1 MRGQKPLRLGRASS
15 GARTRGGIAGTGLQR
30 LPSRGGGDSVL
41 AVSSPSSS
49 GAEDQR
55 GGATPPLPPSPPQ
68 RPADTAT
75 ASGVSAALPPTPPP
89 RAGQRS
95 CYASPASPRLRRA
108 ALPLPP
114 QEGRSLSASP
124 LAPPVA
130 RRTSEQFPG
139 RSKGIK
145 LT

>member
-75 ASGVSAALPPTPPP
+75 ASGAPAGPPRRRRRERVKGRATPPP
-89 RAGQRS
+89 RLQG
-95 CYASPASPRLRRA
+95 YAELHFRFLLRKDV
-108 ALPLPP
+108 P
-114 QEGRSLSASP
+114 
-124 LAPPVA
+124 
-130 RRTSEQFPG
+130 
-139 RSKGIK
+139 
-145 LT
+145 